1 MRSKE
6 EDPMMYA
13 PVEEEEFQC
22 APCRATEMGMEM
34 EKVKEKEKVTQVG
47 RRMVMGTQHGDTW
60 GKGPPAAPPPQ
71 GRYRQ
76 QGDSG
81 EGTTG
86 GQPPLCED
94 VAPAWGHPQVP
105 AGCPQ
110 MPPGCPQEQLLSLKD
125 KTTSFCAL
133 CQSCL
138 SNGDAGVREQ
148 VTARGQRARW
158 HLGGPVPTLSPL
170 SPLSPRPSWC

>member
-1 MRSKE
+1 
-6 EDPMMYA
+6 
-13 PVEEEEFQC
+13 
-22 APCRATEMGMEM
+22 
-34 EKVKEKEKVTQVG
+34 
-47 RRMVMGTQHGDTW
+47 MGTWMGTWGQDMGTGIGHRDRDMNMGTGIGHGDRDRDMGTEI
-60 GKGPPAAPPPQ
+60 GHRDMGTGTAAPPPW
-71 GRYRQ
+71 GGDGQ
-76 QGDSG
+76 QGDNG